1 MLDFSLAKA
10 KEYGDAFI
18 GGLNDSALSRAWAPD
33 LIMPAEYTERK
44 RYLKLVHSCD
54 ICIGSMG
61 LFESIGGKTGEYVA
75 AAKAIVNER
84 LHYTV
89 TGNFTEGV
97 HYLSFETV
105 EQCLDAVQRLVE
117 DSELRF
123 AMKQANAVYYRNYL
137 RPDMLVK
144 NTLELIDSRI
154 AEEQKKEFAE
164 I

>member
-1 MLDFSLAKA
+1 
-10 KEYGDAFI
+10 
-18 GGLNDSALSRAWAPD
+18 
-33 LIMPAEYTERK
+33 
-44 RYLKLVHSCD
+44 
-54 ICIGSMG
+54 MG

-89 TGNFTEGV
+89 TGDFAEGI

-105 EQCLDAVQRLVE
+105 EQCLDAVQKLVE
-117 DSELRF
+117 DSQLRL
-123 AMKQANAVYYRNYL
+123 AMKQANAEYYRNYL